1 MLIHHK
7 GSIHSWPIKHHP
19 NLNLALLDINKIEKK
34 MLAMEA
40 EPISVVIM
48 NIEVEVG
55 GVEGDAGSTVLVM
68 VLPM

>member
-1 MLIHHK
+1 
-7 GSIHSWPIKHHP
+7 
-19 NLNLALLDINKIEKK
+19 
-34 MLAMEA
+34 MEA

-55 GVEGDAGSTVLVM
+55 SVEGDVGSTVLVM